1 MKRLAWVAGLL
12 AALSCQLA
20 HAGTALITQ
29 IDYQGDDGG
38 PAPTAAH
45 YRNPVVAG
53 FHPDPSA
60 GGGGGGFFFF
70 F

>member
-38 PAPTAAH
+38 PAPTAAQ

-60 GGGGGGFFFF
+60 VRVGDDFIW
-70 F
+70 